1 MIIKAYKC
9 NLSYITYT
17 MNLLIVDSFHHK
29 NQQGLGMIVN
39 ALNLKYRYG
48 NINDIGNPD
57 YDIIYSPNNPVDTS
71 RYPSKRFIFGP
82 HFSVFPDSKLTR
94 INNVHKNSV
103 YIQPS
108 DWVRDLWSPANA
120 VLPVKTFPFPVDT
133 ERFAPLKERER
144 ENEKREVFIYFK
156 RRNPQELQYLKDFL
170 TARNIAF
177 KVFDYVNRYSEQ
189 DYIEILQRAKYG
201 IVLDAHESQGFAIEE
216 ALACDVPLLVWNVR
230 LLSQEHG
237 SRYPDA
243 PATSIAYWD
252 ARCGEHFYEQDELES
267 VYNKFISNL
276 ATYKPREYI
285 LENLSVARCAERFT
299 ELVNSYIK

>member
-1 MIIKAYKC
+1 
-9 NLSYITYT
+9 
-17 MNLLIVDSFHHK
+17 MNLLILDNFHHK
-29 NQQGLGMIVN
+29 NQHGLGMIVK

-48 NINDIGNPD
+48 TINDIGNPD

-71 RYPSKRFIFGP
+71 RHPTKRFIFGP
-82 HFSVFPDSKLTR
+82 HFSVFPDSKLSQ

-108 DWVRDLWSPANA
+108 DWARDVWAHANT
-120 VLPVKTFPFPVDT
+120 VLPIKTFPFPVET
-133 ERFAPLKERER
+133 ERFKPFRETERE
-144 ENEKREVFIYFK
+144 KTEVFIYFK

-189 DYIEILQRAKYG
+189 DYIEMLQRAKYG
-201 IVLDAHESQGFAIEE
+201 IVLDAHESQGFAVEE
-216 ALACDVPLLVWNVR
+216 ALSCDVPLIVWNVHFM
-230 LLSQEHG
+230 SQEHG
-237 SRYPDA
+237 SRYPDI
-243 PATSIAYWD
+243 PATNKAYWD
-252 ARCGEHFYEQDELES
+252 DRCGESFYSQAEFES

-285 LENLSVARCAERFT
+285 LENLSAARCAERFT
-299 ELVNSYIK
+299 ELVNNI